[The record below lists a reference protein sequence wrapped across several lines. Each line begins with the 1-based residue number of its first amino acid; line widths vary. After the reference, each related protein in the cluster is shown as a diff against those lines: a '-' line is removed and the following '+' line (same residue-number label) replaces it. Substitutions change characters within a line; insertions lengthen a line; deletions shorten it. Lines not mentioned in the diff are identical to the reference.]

1 MSRPVAVVS
10 GGLDSV
16 TALYLYV
23 KEVAPGSMPLVLT
36 FDYGQPA
43 RVREKTAACFF
54 ARSLGL
60 EHRVIK
66 LPWMASLVPSAMS
79 GRKSTDAAVWVPNR
93 NSIFISAAAA
103 ISESMG
109 GGDVIL
115 GFNRDEGASFPDN
128 TPEFMAAMNEA
139 LRFSTGGKVRV
150 VSPTVSMSKAEM
162 AAQALALGIDTSHF
176 WSCYGDAKLHCG
188 VCPSCVRLFDALEAA
203 GVPQNTRP
211 GRL

>member
-23 KEVAPGSMPLVLT
+23 KEVAPGSVPLVLT

-43 RVREKTAACFF
+43 RVREKNAARFF
-54 ARSLGL
+54 ARRLSL

-66 LPWMASLVPSAMS
+66 LPWMASIVPTAMS
-79 GRKSTDAAVWVPNR
+79 GCKSTDAAVWVPNR
-93 NSIFISAAAA
+93 NGVFISVAAA

-128 TPEFMAAMNEA
+128 TPEFIAAMNSA

-150 VSPTVSMSKAEM
+150 VSPTVNMSKAEM
-162 AAQALALGIDTSHF
+162 ASRALALGIDTSHF
-176 WSCYGDAKLHCG
+176 WSCYGDARLHCG
-188 VCPSCVRLFDALEAA
+188 VCPSCVRLFSALEAA
-203 GVPQNTRP
+203 GVPQNARP